1 MSGKYDDIIDLPHP
15 VSSRH
20 APMSA
25 YDRAAQFSP
34 FAALTGYDAAI
45 AETARLTD
53 TSAQLDENRMEEL
66 NEKLLQL
73 SQQPG
78 VEAEVTYFRP
88 DVRKTGGEYVH
99 RRGRVKKVDSY
110 NRMILMEDGMCIH
123 IDSIFE
129 IEILQH

>member
-1 MSGKYDDIIDLPHP
+1 MSGKYDDIIGLPHP

-25 YDRAAQFSP
+25 LDRAAQFSP

-53 TSAQLDENRMEEL
+53 CAADLDECRLEEL
-66 NEKLLQL
+66 NGKLQII
-73 SQQPG
+73 QEQPNRQ
-78 VEAEVTYFRP
+78 VTVTYFAP
-88 DVRKTGGEYVH
+88 DARKSGGSYRSSTGK
-99 RRGRVKKVDSY
+99 VKKVDGYS
-110 NRMILMEDGMCIH
+110 RVLVMEDGQVIG

-129 IEILQH
+129 IMV